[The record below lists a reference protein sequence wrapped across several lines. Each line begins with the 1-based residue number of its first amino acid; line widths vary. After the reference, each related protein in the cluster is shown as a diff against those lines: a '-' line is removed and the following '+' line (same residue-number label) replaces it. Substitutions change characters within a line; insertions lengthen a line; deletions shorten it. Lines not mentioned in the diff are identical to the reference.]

1 MFSPVS
7 KTRLLHSMINIYI
20 YVHKCDDMIIV
31 KFSQKHLFNILL
43 SSQDCGIKIS
53 GWDKHVI
60 NDVYYSVGGTDV
72 GLCHVGLA
80 VDSNTIST

>member
-1 MFSPVS
+1 MWWYDESEILS
-7 KTRLLHSMINIYI
+7 KS
-20 YVHKCDDMIIV
+20 
-31 KFSQKHLFNILL
+31 HLFNWLL
-43 SSQDCGIKIS
+43 PSQDCGEKIS

-60 NDVYYSVGGTDV
+60 NDMYYSIGGTDV